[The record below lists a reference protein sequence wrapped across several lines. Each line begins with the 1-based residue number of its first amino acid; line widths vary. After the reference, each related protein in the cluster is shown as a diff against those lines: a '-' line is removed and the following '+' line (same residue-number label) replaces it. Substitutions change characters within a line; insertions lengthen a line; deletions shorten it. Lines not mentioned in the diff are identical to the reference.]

1 MATTRTDGRADRVAK
16 WLSEIQH
23 NARLLGHAALV
34 PGGAW
39 EIAIGVS
46 VHIDNLPRKIETAY
60 AVADSLPEA
69 GRTHYEKALRR
80 MYRGW
85 QLVSR
90 AISDHRTKPA
100 SARKLLRVGALEL
113 YSGAGDAYSLI
124 VHHRY
129 RGWGG
134 VEGYLATR
142 HEFKRSLR
150 RRRREVSR
158 SLATWPAH
166 IESRAGS
173 RARGR

>member
-1 MATTRTDGRADRVAK
+1 MATTRANGRADRVAK

-60 AVADSLPEA
+60 ALADSLPEA
-69 GRTHYEKALRR
+69 ARTHYKKALRR

-100 SARKLLRVGALEL
+100 SARKLLRVGALEM
-113 YSGAGDAYSLI
+113 YTGAMDAYSLI
-124 VHHRY
+124 WHHRAG
-129 RGWGG
+129 R

-150 RRRREVSR
+150 HRRRDVSR

-166 IESRAGS
+166 IEQRAGS
-173 RARGR
+173 RARGGRR